1 VRPVRA
7 LSCPPSSL
15 VPPRGADSPAPGTRS
30 PGIGRVTTGPS
41 ASAYDTWATG
51 FGLSGLDAGFEVDF
65 DKDGLDNGLEFVLG
79 GDPTLN
85 DVPSKAPVQTI
96 DASDLILTFKRADAS
111 IAGTTLSAEWDV
123 DLAGTWTSVAITRTT
138 DGNDTLANGVNVA
151 VVTHGAQ
158 PDDITVR
165 IPRANAVG
173 DKLFGRIK
181 ATQP

>member
-1 VRPVRA
+1 VRPGRA
-7 LSCPPSSL
+7 LACPPSSL
-15 VPPRGADSPAPGTRS
+15 VPPRGADSPAGTRS

-51 FGLSGLDAGFEVDF
+51 FGLSGLNTGFEVDF